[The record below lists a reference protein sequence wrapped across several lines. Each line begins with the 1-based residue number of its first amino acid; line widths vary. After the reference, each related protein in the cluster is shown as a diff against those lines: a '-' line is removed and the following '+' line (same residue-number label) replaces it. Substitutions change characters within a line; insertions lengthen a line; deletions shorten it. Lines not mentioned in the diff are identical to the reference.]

1 MSFLDKLFG
10 RSKKAAGDLTGDE
23 SMQREGMHQ
32 EQEGMATERA
42 EHAEDVAQEERDRA
56 AEHRAE
62 RSDTP

>member
-10 RSKKAAGDLTGDE
+10 RSKKAAGDMSGDD
-23 SMQREGMHQ
+23 SMKREGMQ

-42 EHAEDVAQEERDRA
+42 KQAEDVAQEARDRA
-56 AEHRAE
+56 TEHGAE

>member
-42 EHAEDVAQEERDRA
+42 EHADEVAREERDSA

>member
-10 RSKKAAGDLTGDE
+10 RSKKAAGDLTGDD
-23 SMQREGMHQ
+23 SMKREGMHQ
-32 EQEGMATERA
+32 EAESMAKERA
-42 EHAEDVAQEERDRA
+42 EHAEGVAQEERDQA

>member
-10 RSKKAAGDLTGDE
+10 RSKKAAGDLTGDD

-42 EHAEDVAQEERDRA
+42 EHAEEVAQEERDRA